1 MDIVNIIIY
10 IAAATEVIM
19 GTVVFFSNP
28 RHRINRLFLLLTLV
42 TAYWIITNP
51 FMAFEPSGFWVK
63 NSYAA
68 GILIPPLTLI
78 WTIGFTT
85 REKVKWWLS
94 ALITLPAIIFFF
106 ATYYT
111 DFIIERVDRNFV
123 GGFEGQ
129 FGPLFPLFSIYAV
142 SLIACIFY
150 LVTKS
155 FYLNRGIE
163 RIQSAFIALGLFG
176 FGIVTAT
183 VSFILPV
190 FGIDKLIPLDSP
202 SSVFFIAAVSYA
214 ILRHGLFNVKV
225 IATELITFTLWLFI
239 LVRVILAETFRDTV
253 IESSLLIVSIIVGIL
268 LIRSVM
274 KEVSQRERIETLA
287 KDLEMTNKD
296 LESANVRLKELDK
309 LKSEFVSLASHQMR
323 GPITAIKG
331 YASLLIEGMYGKLD
345 DKVKEAVGVIFE
357 SSASMAVIVDD
368 FLNLTKIEQGKMS
381 YDFTLLDICSVAD
394 EVSKEIRPVVEKKG
408 LKFIY
413 TCHSDGMH
421 NAVADKGK
429 IRQVMMNLI
438 DNAIKYTPKGSI
450 TLEIKKETHEG
461 HLKISIIVSDTGVGL
476 SADAMPKLFQ
486 KFARAKNANDANV
499 LGTGLGLYVVRQMV
513 EAHKG
518 TVRVESEGENKGS
531 KFIVEIPGA

>member
-1 MDIVNIIIY
+1 VSGILNLFLGLMVWLRDVK
-10 IAAATEVIM
+10 
-19 GTVVFFSNP
+19 
-28 RHRINRLFLLLTLV
+28 NRLNFGFALFSLSTVLLILLDF
-42 TAYWIITNP
+42 I
-51 FMAFEPSGFWVK
+51 FRFQPSLLILRA
-63 NSYAA
+63 SYACA
-68 GILIPPLTLI
+68 ALVPMAALFWILEICKSNLRSSVLYRY
-78 WTIGFTT
+78 GLLF
-85 REKVKWWLS
+85 
-94 ALITLPAIIFFF
+94 LPGLIFFILP
-106 ATYYT
+106 
-111 DFIIERVDRNFV
+111 FINQLIVADIYELTILGYR
-123 GGFEGQ
+123 GKL
-129 FGPLFPLFSIYAV
+129 GPLFGLYA
-142 SLIACIFY
+142 LY
-150 LVTKS
+150 
-155 FYLNRGIE
+155 
-163 RIQSAFIALGLFG
+163 FI
-176 FGIVTAT
+176 
-183 VSFILPV
+183 SYM
-190 FGIDKLIPLDSP
+190 
-202 SSVFFIAAVSYA
+202 VFFITLLYRTQRNSIDSIFVLQIRFILLGITLYGISALTASVILPQFFQIFDYTLLDAPSLIFFVGFTAYA
-214 ILRHGLFNVKV
+214 ILKLHLFNIKV
-225 IATELITFTLWLFI
+225 IATELLVFALSIFI
-239 LVRVILAETFRDTV
+239 FIRAVVS
-253 IESSLLIVSIIVGIL
+253 ESVTEQFINAGIFLSIIIVGVF
-268 LIRSVM
+268 LIRSVI
-274 KEVSQRERIETLA
+274 KEVSQREKIETLA
-287 KDLEMTNKD
+287 KDLEKTNAD

-381 YDFTLLDICSVAD
+381 YDFTLVDICSVAD

-438 DNAIKYTPKGSI
+438 DNAIKYTPKGSV

-531 KFIVEIPGA
+531 RFIVEIPGA